1 MPRDAAARYP
11 RARVVVQARSALPNG
26 RICGPRRSSG
36 CIPFPSPVPLR
47 GRALRTP
54 NRPHAPRRQPS
65 FRPFGVP
72 SAPNRPNRLIPRP
85 RLPAFDV
92 RCARRCERPA
102 AGPVRPGSHR
112 RWDAYRVLDMG
123 SARSDDARVLIPALR
138 RMADW
143 RGFFITGIVDQVGP
157 DRVAVFIDWQNT
169 YHCFRDAFHRPGD
182 PGRCGNVRPK
192 AFAELLASKGGP
204 SRIVSQIAIY
214 RGEPDP
220 RRDKRTHA
228 AHLRQRHRWE
238 QECGALLRV
247 RSRALRYPPGR
258 PPSEAQEK
266 GIDVQLAIDAM
277 TMAIAGEYDV
287 AVLVTTDT
295 DLLPVV
301 EGLLGLQR
309 TERPTGRRGGRIQR
323 AVPRALGQRRH
334 RSMDRPAGLRRHP
347 RSYRLQPLGSRSPS
361 KPFALGACHQPGR
374 PPHPSFGVPCATA
387 GPVAPGPTPADAR
400 RLSPPAGPGRRPAR

>member
-1 MPRDAAARYP
+1 
-11 RARVVVQARSALPNG
+11 
-26 RICGPRRSSG
+26 
-36 CIPFPSPVPLR
+36 
-47 GRALRTP
+47 
-54 NRPHAPRRQPS
+54 
-65 FRPFGVP
+65 
-72 SAPNRPNRLIPRP
+72 
-85 RLPAFDV
+85 
-92 RCARRCERPA
+92 
-102 AGPVRPGSHR
+102 
-112 RWDAYRVLDMG
+112 MG

-143 RGFFITGIVDQVGP
+143 RGFFIPGIVDQVGP

-301 EGLLGLQR
+301 EGLLGLK
-309 TERPTGRRGGRIQR
+309 ERN
-323 AVPRALGQRRH
+323 
-334 RSMDRPAGLRRHP
+334 
-347 RSYRLQPLGSRSPS
+347 
-361 KPFALGACHQPGR
+361 GR
-374 PPHPSFGVPCATA
+374 PDVEVVGFSGLSRVLSVSGATVRWI
-387 GPVAPGPTPADAR
+387 GPRDYAAIQDPTDYNLSAADR
-400 RLSPPAGPGRRPAR
+400 RANRLR